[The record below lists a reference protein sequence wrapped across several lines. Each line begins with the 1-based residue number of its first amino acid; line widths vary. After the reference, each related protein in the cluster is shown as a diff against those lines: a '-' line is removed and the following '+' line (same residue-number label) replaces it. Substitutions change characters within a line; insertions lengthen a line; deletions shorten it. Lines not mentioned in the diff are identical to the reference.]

1 MTAICAKKLL
11 FLSIFKKLMQD
22 ISPFQD
28 YVAHLRQNHD
38 FVIRSEIRV
47 EAPLVTSSNINSL
60 NDGQFS
66 FTAIDLNLV
75 RKIQTY

>member
-1 MTAICAKKLL
+1 
-11 FLSIFKKLMQD
+11 MQD
-22 ISPFQD
+22 ISPLQD

-66 FTAIDLNLV
+66 FAAIDLKII
-75 RKIQTY
+75 RKIITWPLFKFEIFVT